1 MSNHHF
7 SKKLEREFEMA
18 KDQGR
23 WLSDDEQKVLDQRK
37 ETRSKLIVLT
47 GVCCLLPPLWP
58 FAFGLTLYLLFPKT
72 ISRVGV
78 VVATVFFL
86 LSSLVAMGI
95 LIFLLLGL
103 FNTFF

>member
-78 VVATVFFL
+78 VATVFFSPKFFGCNGNSYL
-86 LSSLVAMGI
+86 LA
-95 LIFLLLGL
+95 LGAV
-103 FNTFF
+103 